1 MYGNKEGDSGKNGN
15 GKNYRNKNG
24 ERIKDYS
31 VVTKFISDAN
41 NETKNIDDENIDEK
55 QMS

>member
-15 GKNYRNKNG
+15 CKNYRNKNG
-24 ERIKDYS
+24 ESIKDYS

-55 QMS
+55 